1 MQAQQCN
8 NKSVIV
14 LLSTQAL
21 IELLSGMYVGQLQDQ
36 HICKTLTKDPQDYIQ
51 CVALY
56 TMQLCT
62 YVGIRRIIG
71 RGEGEGS
78 STKGAHC
85 SGNTF
90 EPLRLYRSPCLWCGT
105 VLRSMCVYS
114 YRSVYMCYND
124 TVVVHYIVL

>member
-14 LLSTQAL
+14 LLSGPDRA
-21 IELLSGMYVGQLQDQ
+21 SVRDVGQLQDQ
-36 HICKTLTKDPQDYIQ
+36 HICKTLTKGPQDYIQ

-56 TMQLCT
+56 TMQLCR

-71 RGEGEGS
+71 RGEGEGEGS

-105 VLRSMCVYS
+105 VLHSMCVYS

-124 TVVVHYIVL
+124 TVIVHYIVL